1 MKAALIAIN
10 WFFEDP
16 TGVATNFSTSQE
28 TLRKLDGT
36 WEDVATRSS
45 YIEPR
50 PNIGQLERSVCRQSI
65 YNAGYTIVT
74 LEIRFI
80 WPTQLTQDNA
90 GQLFRKRIEVE
101 VVAKGD
107 RIQEDH
113 SLRKNVSYKL
123 ILW

>member
-1 MKAALIAIN
+1 MQ
-10 WFFEDP
+10 
-16 TGVATNFSTSQE
+16 G
-28 TLRKLDGT
+28 
-36 WEDVATRSS
+36 
-45 YIEPR
+45 
-50 PNIGQLERSVCRQSI
+50 
-65 YNAGYTIVT
+65 TIVT

-123 ILW
+123 IL